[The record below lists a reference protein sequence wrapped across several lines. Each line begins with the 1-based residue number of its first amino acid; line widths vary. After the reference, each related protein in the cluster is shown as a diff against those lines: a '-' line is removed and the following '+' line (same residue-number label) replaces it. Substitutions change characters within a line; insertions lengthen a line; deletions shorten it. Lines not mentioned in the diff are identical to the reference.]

1 MATIK
6 DVARHAEVS
15 VTTVSHVVNGT
26 RRVSPEGRERVEAAG
41 SWRMREGDGKPLSPR
56 ELEVLRLLGT
66 GMTVKEIS
74 VQLHKSVSTISRQKG
89 DAMLKLGL
97 KGDAELFDYLRDGKI

>member
-26 RRVSPEGRERVEAAG
+26 RRVSPEGRERVEAAI
-41 SWRMREGDGKPLSPR
+41 RA
-56 ELEVLRLLGT
+56 LGY
-66 GMTVKEIS
+66 VPSAIARS
-74 VQLHKSVSTISRQKG
+74 LKSNNTPVSYTH
-89 DAMLKLGL
+89 LTLPTTP
-97 KGDAELFDYLRDGKI
+97 YV